1 MMQDKIYLVMY
12 SYYEDWQIYGFFTNR
27 TDAEKYC
34 VAHKDKKL
42 YIKEIP
48 NYDNIDEDFRNIS
61 LKYTFNIMFGVNED
75 GEFKGLSI
83 RKFDWENDCVPYQD
97 EFFKSNLLEYYH
109 SFSWVRVAVNLDERN
124 LEKAQKIAQ
133 DLVYQYLAMFDNK
146 FSEKNIQEFNKILSH
161 DEDERKEKKKQEKI
175 REKELAELKRL
186 QEKYKNEI

>member
-1 MMQDKIYLVMY
+1 
-12 SYYEDWQIYGFFTNR
+12 
-27 TDAEKYC
+27 
-34 VAHKDKKL
+34 
-42 YIKEIP
+42 
-48 NYDNIDEDFRNIS
+48 
-61 LKYTFNIMFGVNED
+61 MFGVSED

-97 EFFKSNLLEYYH
+97 EFFKSNLLEYYR
-109 SFSWVRVAVNLDERN
+109 SFSWVRVAVNIDERN

-146 FSEKNIQEFNKILSH
+146 FSEKNIREFNKILSH

-175 REKELAELKRL
+175 KEKELAELKRL

>member
-12 SYYEDWQIYGFFTNR
+12 AHYSDWHIYGFFTNR

-34 VAHKDKKL
+34 VANKDMEL

-61 LKYTFNIMFGVNED
+61 LKYTFNIMFGVGEG
-75 GEFKGLSI
+75 GEFKELI
-83 RKFDWENDCVPYQD
+83 RDFNWENDCVPYQD
-97 EFFKSNLLEYYH
+97 EFFRSNLLEYYH

-124 LEKAQKIAQ
+124 LERAQKIAQ
-133 DLVYQYLAMFDNK
+133 DLIYQYLAMFDNK
-146 FSEKNIQEFNKILSH
+146 FTVASVKEFNKILSH
-161 DEDERKEKKKQEKI
+161 DEDEREEKKKQEKI

-186 QEKYKNEI
+186 QEKYKDEI